1 MGFANCYLSVT
12 TAVICFAVHLK
23 QKEGAAGLPGSN
35 EYIVKRHMCISLFG
49 YQAIDGPH
57 PPGNYNLLRNLLLGE
72 EMAEA
77 LEATRGGTYPLYF
90 LIVQFKSNLFLMEV
104 SSFDFIITISK

>member
-1 MGFANCYLSVT
+1 MGFANCYLSIT

-49 YQAIDGPH
+49 YQTINGPSRD
-57 PPGNYNLLRNLLLGE
+57 YNLLRNLLLGE